1 MPLDRRIEL
10 RIFDDIADVPR
21 GSPATVA
28 NVWADRQ
35 FRASVERIQESL
47 ASTGGTLFV
56 DYRIRWRADVESII
70 PGLLIVRDEAGND
83 YEVSGVAT
91 DDQRRSYLTIQCSVG
106 RVQQIEPCRAITTS
120 L

>member
-10 RIFDDIADVPR
+10 RIFETLG

-28 NVWADRQ
+28 TVWADRQ
-35 FRASVERIQESL
+35 GASVERIQEQL

-56 DYRIRWRADVESII
+56 DYRIRWRADVEAMI
-70 PGLLIVRDEAGND
+70 PGLLVVRDDAGND

-91 DDQRRSYLTIQCSVG
+91 DDQRRSYLTIQCSRSSSTVPG
-106 RVQQIEPCRAITTS
+106 SA
-120 L
+120 